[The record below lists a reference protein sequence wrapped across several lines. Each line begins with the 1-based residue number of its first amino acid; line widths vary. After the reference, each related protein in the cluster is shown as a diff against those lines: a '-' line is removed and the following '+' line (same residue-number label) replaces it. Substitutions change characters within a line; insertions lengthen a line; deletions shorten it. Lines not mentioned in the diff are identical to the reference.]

1 MVGFE
6 IILKS
11 RNFRPTTR
19 CSALFLLSLW
29 PMEYLVVNWNVD
41 PVIFHL
47 GSIELRWYSV
57 LFVSGFILGWYI
69 MRSFFRREKISESL
83 LDPMLY
89 MLLICTIVGARLGHC
104 LFYQPDYYLGSW
116 QGFWEIFMPWKGG
129 LASHGGT
136 IALLLGIWWYANK
149 YGKKNDFD
157 YVWVLDHLVIPVA
170 FAACFI
176 RLGNLFNSEIYGGPT
191 SLPWGFIFQRNGET
205 VPCHPTQLYEGG
217 TYLLLGI
224 VLMWLYWKKLDKL
237 YRGTFVGLFLIVC
250 FGSRFLI
257 EFVKNPQV
265 EFEQDMV
272 LNMGQLLSIPFVL
285 LGIGFLVYAYVK
297 KIPAAA
303 VHPEKT
309 PQKKDPTH
317 FAHSLEQ

>member
-1 MVGFE
+1 
-6 IILKS
+6 
-11 RNFRPTTR
+11 
-19 CSALFLLSLW
+19 
-29 PMEYLVVNWNVD
+29 MEYLVVNWNVD

-191 SLPWGFIFQRNGET
+191 PLPWGFIFQRNGET

-303 VHPEKT
+303 VHPEKKKK
-309 PQKKDPTH
+309 KKDPTH

>member
-1 MVGFE
+1 
-6 IILKS
+6 
-11 RNFRPTTR
+11 
-19 CSALFLLSLW
+19 
-29 PMEYLVVNWNVD
+29 MEYLVIHWNVN
-41 PVIFHL
+41 PAILHIGGF
-47 GSIELRWYSV
+47 ELRWYSL

-69 MRSFFRREKISESL
+69 MKSFFRREKIDTQL

-104 LFYQPDYYLGSW
+104 IFYQPDYYFGSW

-157 YVWVLDHLVIPVA
+157 FVWVLDHLVIPVS

-191 SLPWGFIFQRNGET
+191 SLPWGFVFERNGET
-205 VPCHPTQLYEGG
+205 LPCHPTQLYEGG
-217 TYLLLGI
+217 TYLLLGL
-224 VLMWLYWKKLDKL
+224 VLMWLYWHKLDKM
-237 YRGTFVGLFLIVC
+237 YRGTFMGIFMIVC

-257 EFVKNPQV
+257 EFVKNDQV
-265 EFEQDMV
+265 EFEADMV

-285 LGIGFLVYAYVK
+285 LGIGFLVYAYTK
-297 KIPAAA
+297 KLPARA
-303 VHPEKT
+303 VHPDRNPK
-309 PQKKDPTH
+309 PKDPTH
-317 FAHSLEQ
+317 FAHAK